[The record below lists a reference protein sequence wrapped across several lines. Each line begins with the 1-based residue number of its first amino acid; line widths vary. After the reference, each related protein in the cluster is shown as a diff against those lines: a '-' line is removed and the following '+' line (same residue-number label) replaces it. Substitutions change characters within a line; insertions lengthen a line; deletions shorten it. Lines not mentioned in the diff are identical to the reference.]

1 MGQGKG
7 SCTHWSSFVITVAR
21 EGRIQKILMNLHY
34 SLEGKTFWTMILC
47 IRWVIWLH
55 KFFGVFFVFW
65 IFISELQCTEKAYL
79 HLSVWCRFARKNPR
93 RLVPASVL
101 AGMCKVRS
109 RLQRPTMQRDEITS
123 EGRAVLAS
131 RLLCRYSLRSLASL
145 VLFFPH

>member
-1 MGQGKG
+1 MMLYPLKLI
-7 SCTHWSSFVITVAR
+7 CNHSSTRRTDPENSNKSSLFIGG
-21 EGRIQKILMNLHY
+21 ENILNNDPLY
-34 SLEGKTFWTMILC
+34 SVSHLTAQVFG
-47 IRWVIWLH
+47 
-55 KFFGVFFVFW
+55 FFLVFW

-79 HLSVWCRFARKNPR
+79 HLSVWCCFARTNPR

-101 AGMCKVRS
+101 AGMCEVRS

-131 RLLCRYSLRSLASL
+131 CLLCRYSLRSLASV